1 MGPET
6 KLDKLVSSAIHH
18 AILHNNLLLMK
29 ISFIFNC

>member
-6 KLDKLVSSAIHH
+6 KLDKLVSSAIHQ
-18 AILHNNLLLMK
+18 AVLHNNVLLMK